1 MPQRRHGGMHLFVL
15 MVTFQTETEITVMH
29 IPVQKVKRVLK
40 LALFKHFAV
49 QIIGEKLANI
59 VPHVQTEQHMLMQ
72 AQLDKSSQMVDSQK
86 MTGKNQ
92 GLQFIPTQTSHI
104 VFIQPEIK
112 IENPIAT
119 HIFRID
125 IRTLGGQ
132 SAQIFHIQTKVLN
145 QA

>member
-1 MPQRRHGGMHLFVL
+1 
-15 MVTFQTETEITVMH
+15 MH

-72 AQLDKSSQMVDSQK
+72 TQFDKSSQMVDSQK

-92 GLQFIPTQTSHI
+92 GLQFIHAQTSHI

-119 HIFRID
+119 HIFGID

-132 SAQIFHIQTKVLN
+132 SAQIFHIETKVLN